1 MSEAR
6 KGKEQNPFQGRLEA
20 QLKSKGASLPTPLDY
35 GARKM
40 LSRVKMNAQPRG
52 ALDSFSRAGAPVL
65 SLFHLTRAVVVIHG
79 MTRSWVGQRS
89 VRKIVPTRLVR
100 RLSIFRSVRRFY
112 SPSMILLID
121 FSLPV
126 VGSQSITTAP

>member
-79 MTRSWVGQRS
+79 MTIS
-89 VRKIVPTRLVR
+89 VDEAN
-100 RLSIFRSVRRFY
+100 S
-112 SPSMILLID
+112 LID
-121 FSLPV
+121 RIISPRFSFLD
-126 VGSQSITTAP
+126 SL